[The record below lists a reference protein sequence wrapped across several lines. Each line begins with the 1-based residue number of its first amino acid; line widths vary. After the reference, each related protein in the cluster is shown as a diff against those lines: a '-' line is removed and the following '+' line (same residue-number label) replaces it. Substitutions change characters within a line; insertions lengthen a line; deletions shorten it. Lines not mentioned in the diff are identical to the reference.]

1 MTRQLDSP
9 AVQKVYQHTIRTVIF
24 SQMLGGAGLAAG
36 ITVGSLIAAEML
48 GTEKYAGVPSA
59 LFTIGSAGAALLVG
73 RITASSGRRLGL
85 ATGFFLGGIG
95 ALLIILATVLTNIWL
110 LFFALIIYG
119 AGTATNLQARYAG
132 TDLALPHKRAT
143 AVSMA
148 MVATTFGAVLGP
160 NMVGVMSHIAIFL
173 HIPELAGIFI
183 LAAGAFFA
191 AGFILYFFLKP
202 DPYLLARDIAIEAP
216 IEEQGI
222 HNQGLIYLGGF
233 VMVMTQIIMVAIM
246 TMTPLHMQ
254 HHQHSVNAIG
264 LVISFHIAS
273 MYLPSLITGTLVDKI
288 GAHKM
293 ALIAGFVLVLAAM
306 TTMLAPTDS
315 VLLLTLGLSLLGIGW
330 NFGLISGTTA
340 VVDGTNTLE
349 RPKVQSRIDVLIAVF
364 GSLAGILSG
373 VIVNYSDYA
382 VLSFIG
388 ILLAVFIII
397 VVFIT
402 RKKRLGQNPSQ

>member
-1 MTRQLDSP
+1 MIRQLDSP
-9 AVQKVYQHTIRTVIF
+9 EVQKVYERTIRTVIF

-36 ITVGSLIAAEML
+36 ITVGSLIAAQML

-59 LFTIGSAGAALLVG
+59 LFTLGSALAALLVG
-73 RITASSGRRLGL
+73 RITQQRGRRLGL
-85 ATGFFLGGIG
+85 ATGFFLGGFG
-95 ALLIILATVLTNIWL
+95 ALLIILATILNNVWL
-110 LFFALIIYG
+110 LFFSLVIYG

-160 NMVGVMSHIAIFL
+160 NLVGVMSQVARFL

-183 LAAGAFFA
+183 LAAVAFFA
-191 AGFILYFFLKP
+191 AGFVLYFFLKP
-202 DPYLLARDIAIEAP
+202 DPYLLARDIAIQAP
-216 IEEQGI
+216 KTQQGA
-222 HNQGLIYLGGF
+222 HQRSLIFLGGF

-254 HHQHSVNAIG
+254 QHHHSVNAIG
-264 LVISFHIAS
+264 LVIGFHIAS
-273 MYLPSLITGTLVDKI
+273 MYLPSLVTGKLVTKI
-288 GAHKM
+288 GTHTM
-293 ALIAGFVLVLAAM
+293 ALIAGFVLVLAAV
-306 TTMLAPTDS
+306 TTMFAPTDS
-315 VLLLTLGLSLLGIGW
+315 VPLLILGLSLLGIGW

-349 RPKVQSRIDVLIAVF
+349 RPKIQSRLDVCIAVF

-373 VIVNYSDYA
+373 VVVSFSDYA
-382 VLSFIG
+382 MLSFIG
-388 ILLAVFIII
+388 ILLAFFVII
-397 VVFIT
+397 VVAVI
-402 RKKRLGQNPSQ
+402 RKK

>member
-9 AVQKVYQHTIRTVIF
+9 AVQKVYQHTIHTVIF

-110 LFFALIIYG
+110 LFFSLIIYG

-160 NMVGVMSHIAIFL
+160 NM
-173 HIPELAGIFI
+173 
-183 LAAGAFFA
+183 
-191 AGFILYFFLKP
+191 
-202 DPYLLARDIAIEAP
+202 
-216 IEEQGI
+216 
-222 HNQGLIYLGGF
+222 
-233 VMVMTQIIMVAIM
+233 
-246 TMTPLHMQ
+246 
-254 HHQHSVNAIG
+254 
-264 LVISFHIAS
+264 LVS
-273 MYLPSLITGTLVDKI
+273 
-288 GAHKM
+288 
-293 ALIAGFVLVLAAM
+293 
-306 TTMLAPTDS
+306 
-315 VLLLTLGLSLLGIGW
+315 
-330 NFGLISGTTA
+330 
-340 VVDGTNTLE
+340 
-349 RPKVQSRIDVLIAVF
+349 
-364 GSLAGILSG
+364 
-373 VIVNYSDYA
+373 
-382 VLSFIG
+382 
-388 ILLAVFIII
+388 
-397 VVFIT
+397 
-402 RKKRLGQNPSQ
+402 

>member
-1 MTRQLDSP
+1 MIRQLDSP
-9 AVQKVYQHTIRTVIF
+9 EVQKVYERTIRTVIF

-36 ITVGSLIAAEML
+36 ITVGSLIAAQML

-59 LFTIGSAGAALLVG
+59 LFTLGSALAALLVG
-73 RITASSGRRLGL
+73 RITQQRGRRLGL
-85 ATGFFLGGIG
+85 ATGFFLGGFG
-95 ALLIILATVLTNIWL
+95 ALLIILATILNNVWL
-110 LFFALIIYG
+110 LFFSLVIYG

-160 NMVGVMSHIAIFL
+160 NLVGVMSQVARFL

-183 LAAGAFFA
+183 LAAVAFFA
-191 AGFILYFFLKP
+191 AGFVLYFFLKP
-202 DPYLLARDIAIEAP
+202 DPYLLARDIAIQAP
-216 IEEQGI
+216 KTQQGA
-222 HNQGLIYLGGF
+222 HQRSLIFLGGF

-254 HHQHSVNAIG
+254 HHNHSVNAIG
-264 LVISFHIAS
+264 LVIGFHIAS
-273 MYLPSLITGTLVDKI
+273 MYLPSLVTGKLVTKI
-288 GAHKM
+288 GTHTM
-293 ALIAGFVLVLAAM
+293 ALIAGFVLVLAAV
-306 TTMLAPTDS
+306 TTMFAPTDS
-315 VLLLTLGLSLLGIGW
+315 VPLLILGLSLLGIGW

-349 RPKVQSRIDVLIAVF
+349 RPKIQSRLDVCIAVF

-373 VIVNYSDYA
+373 VVVSFSDYA
-382 VLSFIG
+382 MLSFIG
-388 ILLAVFIII
+388 ILLAFFVII
-397 VVFIT
+397 VVAVI
-402 RKKRLGQNPSQ
+402 RKK

>member
-1 MTRQLDSP
+1 MIRQLDSP
-9 AVQKVYQHTIRTVIF
+9 EVQKVYERTIRTVIF

-36 ITVGSLIAAEML
+36 ITVGSLIAAQML

-59 LFTIGSAGAALLVG
+59 LFTLGSALAALLVG
-73 RITASSGRRLGL
+73 RITQQRGRRLGL
-85 ATGFFLGGIG
+85 ATGFFLGGFG
-95 ALLIILATVLTNIWL
+95 ALLIILATILNNVWL
-110 LFFALIIYG
+110 LFFSLVIYG

-160 NMVGVMSHIAIFL
+160 NLVGVMSQVARFL

-183 LAAGAFFA
+183 LAAVAFFA
-191 AGFILYFFLKP
+191 AGFVLYFFLKP
-202 DPYLLARDIAIEAP
+202 DPYLLARDIAIQAP
-216 IEEQGI
+216 KTQQGA
-222 HNQGLIYLGGF
+222 HQRSLIFLGGF

-254 HHQHSVNAIG
+254 HHNHSVNAIG
-264 LVISFHIAS
+264 LVIGFHIAS
-273 MYLPSLITGTLVDKI
+273 MYLPSLVTGKLVTKI
-288 GAHKM
+288 GTHTM
-293 ALIAGFVLVLAAM
+293 ALIAGFLLVLAAV
-306 TTMLAPTDS
+306 TTMFAPTDS
-315 VLLLTLGLSLLGIGW
+315 VPLLILGLSLLGIGW

-349 RPKVQSRIDVLIAVF
+349 RPKIQSRLDVCIAVF

-373 VIVNYSDYA
+373 VVVSFSDYA
-382 VLSFIG
+382 MLSFIG
-388 ILLAVFIII
+388 ILLAFFVII
-397 VVFIT
+397 VVAVI
-402 RKKRLGQNPSQ
+402 RKK

>member
-1 MTRQLDSP
+1 MYESRGDVMTRQLDSSE
-9 AVQKVYQHTIRTVIF
+9 VQKVYERTIRTVIF

-36 ITVGSLIAAEML
+36 ITVGSLIAAQML

-59 LFTIGSAGAALLVG
+59 LFTLGSALAALLVG
-73 RITASSGRRLGL
+73 RITQQRGRRLGL

-95 ALLIILATVLTNIWL
+95 ALLIILATILNNVWL
-110 LFFALIIYG
+110 LFFSLVIYG

-143 AVSMA
+143 AISMA

-160 NMVGVMSHIAIFL
+160 NLVGVMSQVARFL

-183 LAAGAFFA
+183 LAAVAFFS
-191 AGFILYFFLKP
+191 AGFVLYFFLKP
-202 DPYLLARDIAIEAP
+202 DPYLLARDIAIQAP
-216 IEEQGI
+216 KTQQGA
-222 HNQGLIYLGGF
+222 HQRQLIFLGGF

-254 HHQHSVNAIG
+254 HHNHSVNAIG
-264 LVISFHIAS
+264 VVIGFHIAS
-273 MYLPSLITGTLVDKI
+273 MYLPSLVTGKLVTKI
-288 GAHKM
+288 GTHNM
-293 ALIAGFVLVLAAM
+293 ALIAGFVLVLAAV
-306 TTMLAPTDS
+306 TTMFAPTDS
-315 VLLLTLGLSLLGIGW
+315 VPLLILGLSLLGIGW

-349 RPKVQSRIDVLIAVF
+349 RPKIQSRLDVFIAVF

-373 VIVNYSDYA
+373 VVVSFSDYA
-382 VLSFIG
+382 MLSFIG
-388 ILLAVFIII
+388 ILLAFFVII
-397 VVFIT
+397 VVVVM
-402 RKKRLGQNPSQ
+402 RKK